1 MYVIEGLIKG
11 VTPINFNKKIPNP
24 KKKPTEEEMIE
35 MCSQKVHRGNNGEG
49 IVIPGDMF
57 KAAMLEG
64 CSLAGLKHTKK
75 SLYPYLKGAVQVEG
89 ALVLG
94 RQIWDRIFTTEI
106 IKKGTSGRGEMI
118 WTCYPQ
124 IDTDWMANFR
134 LLVGDDSLDWEKI
147 KIAIEYA
154 GLFVGM
160 GAWRSKYG
168 RFILESFM
176 KKSLPK

>member
-1 MYVIEGLIKG
+1 MYVIEGSIKG

-35 MCSQKVHRGNNGEG
+35 MCSQKVHRGSNGN
-49 IVIPGDMF
+49 IVIPEDMF
-57 KAAMLEG
+57 KGAMLEG
-64 CSLAGLKHTKK
+64 CSLAALKNGRK
-75 SLYPYLKGAVQVEG
+75 SLYPYLKGAVAVEG
-89 ALVLG
+89 ALDLG
-94 RQIWDRIFTTEI
+94 KQTWDRILPTEI
-106 IKKGTSGRGEMI
+106 IKKGASGRGEMI

-124 IDTDWMANFR
+124 VDTGWTANFR

-160 GAWRSKYG
+160 GAWRSKFG
-168 RFILESFM
+168 KFTLESF
-176 KKSLPK
+176 KKIAVK